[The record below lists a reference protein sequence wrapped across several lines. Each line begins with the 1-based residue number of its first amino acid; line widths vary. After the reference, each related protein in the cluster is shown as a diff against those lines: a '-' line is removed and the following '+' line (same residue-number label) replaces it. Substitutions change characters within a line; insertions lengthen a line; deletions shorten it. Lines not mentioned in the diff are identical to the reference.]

1 MSELGP
7 VLNELVSGAPVDQ
20 ASWQDVVARAR
31 HAKRRRLGLAAAGA
45 AAVVAL
51 AIPALGIGGRLTDL
65 FTGEPVSTDQLSSEQ
80 MHVLGAM
87 ASGVSPRLPASA
99 QESLARVRA
108 SDLRRI
114 AARDGSSYYV
124 AHRHGGGLCV
134 MISHP
139 GDQHPFSSYFCSPD
153 FPSPKQPVL
162 DESVFGGSLDAPV
175 IRRLEG
181 FAADGVA
188 KVAVLTAGGSE
199 AETLVQDNV
208 YVRTEGLPKES
219 VLGIIARDAEGT
231 AVYKFCVV
239 RGGCGN

>member
-1 MSELGP
+1 VSELGS
-7 VLNELVSGAPVDQ
+7 VLNELASEAPVDH

-31 HAKRRRLGLAAAGA
+31 RAKRRRVALLAAGA
-45 AAVVAL
+45 AAVLAL
-51 AIPALGIGGRLTDL
+51 AVPALGIGGRLTDV
-65 FTGEPVSTDQLSSEQ
+65 FSGEPVSTDQLSSEQ

-99 QESLARVRA
+99 EESLARVRA

-114 AARDGSSYYV
+114 ATRNGSAYY
-124 AHRHGGGLCV
+124 AADRRGGGLCV
-134 MISHP
+134 MVSHP
-139 GDQHPFSSYFCSPD
+139 GFCSPD
-153 FPSPKQPVL
+153 FPSPKQPIL

-188 KVAVLTAGGSE
+188 SVAVLTAGGSE
-199 AETLVQDNV
+199 AETPVQDNV
-208 YVRTEGLPKES
+208 YERTEELPKES
-219 VLGIIARDAEGT
+219 VRGIVARDAKGM
-231 AVYKFCVV
+231 AVYRFCVV